1 MRTTWNFQI
10 AGRMVFGRD
19 AIQRVGQLAAEMG
32 FGRILIV
39 TDPSLVDAGIAQQAM
54 SPLSEAGITV
64 EVSTAGQPDPPTH
77 GINQVV
83 EQAREFRP
91 DALLG
96 LGGGSNMDMS
106 KAAAMLIAHGGSCL
120 DYAGDDVV
128 PGPTTPLILVP
139 TTAGTGSETTAAA
152 VLRDSD
158 TGKKFG
164 VLSNYLRPALAIVD
178 PLLTISCPPHVT
190 ADSGIDALSHAIE
203 SYTAVDNES
212 YPLAATERSAYQ
224 GKQPISDGL
233 AEQAIDLIGRYLR
246 RVVADGNDVEAR
258 EGMALAATVAGMA
271 FSNVGVAVV
280 HALEFTVGVEAHIP
294 HGRGCGLLL
303 PYVMRFNKPPRVA
316 EMAKVATLLGEEVDG
331 LDQQEA
337 AEAGIQAVEKLKA
350 DIGIPPRLRDVGV
363 QRDRLTAMAENA
375 FALKRILRVNPR
387 TVTQDDLHSILDSA
401 W

>member
-1 MRTTWNFQI
+1 M
-10 AGRMVFGRD
+10 
-19 AIQRVGQLAAEMG
+19 
-32 FGRILIV
+32 
-39 TDPSLVDAGIAQQAM
+39 
-54 SPLSEAGITV
+54 
-64 EVSTAGQPDPPTH
+64 
-77 GINQVV
+77 
-83 EQAREFRP
+83 
-91 DALLG
+91 
-96 LGGGSNMDMS
+96 
-106 KAAAMLIAHGGSCL
+106 
-120 DYAGDDVV
+120 
-128 PGPTTPLILVP
+128 
-139 TTAGTGSETTAAA
+139 
-152 VLRDSD
+152 
-158 TGKKFG
+158 
-164 VLSNYLRPALAIVD
+164 
-178 PLLTISCPPHVT
+178 LTISCPPHVT